1 LCRTASA
8 IAPPFVSRG
17 ELGRSAIKRMQV
29 ALLRAFEDPRL
40 TAEREALLLAGIR
53 ILPKSSYDEIR
64 SIERTAFACG
74 CRELA

>member
-1 LCRTASA
+1 
-8 IAPPFVSRG
+8 
-17 ELGRSAIKRMQV
+17 MQV
-29 ALLRAFEDPRL
+29 GLLRAFEDPRL

-74 CRELA
+74 CGELAQART